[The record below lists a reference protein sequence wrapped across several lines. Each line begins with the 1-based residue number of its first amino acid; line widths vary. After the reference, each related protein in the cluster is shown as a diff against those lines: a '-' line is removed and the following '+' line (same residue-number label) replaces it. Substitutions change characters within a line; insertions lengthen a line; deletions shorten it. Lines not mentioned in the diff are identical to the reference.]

1 MPDDDQPGSSRRT
14 GDPDP
19 PVSRAV
25 RRDPSSA
32 YYARVALGTVLPG
45 AGLLRTRWRVLGWV
59 LLLAALAVV
68 AWVAWSVA
76 RGGVLKTALDT
87 AVNTTALQV
96 IGVGVAVGAVLWIG
110 SIVLTAQQS
119 WPRVRRG
126 RWARGLF
133 AALMCLVI
141 AAPAALAVR
150 YSNVQADLVQD
161 VFSDGFG
168 EGHTADPDEPDPWAD
183 IPRVN
188 IALLG
193 SDAGR
198 DRIGVR
204 TDSMMVVSIDTRTGD
219 ALLIGIPRNLE
230 NVPIPDRNPLSR
242 LWPNGYDC
250 GDECLMNGIWTLATD
265 HPELFPGDPNPGLTS
280 TIDVLG
286 EITGLDISRSVVIDL
301 RGFRSLV
308 DAMGGVEVNVT
319 ERVCVECSSRPGGG
333 IRWTNDGKVEWIEPG
348 LQELDGRRAL
358 WYARSRAGSDD
369 FSRMRRQRCVAGA
382 ILEQADPVSMFVR
395 YPQIAEAVRDNVRV
409 SIPQRELEAWVELVV
424 RIQEGDSIRSLPVTS
439 TVIRPASPDFEKI
452 RALVERGVRAGVTTA
467 SPSPSST
474 PSSSPT
480 PSDSP
485 SPTASPSVPPDDS
498 AAPISATC

>member
-1 MPDDDQPGSSRRT
+1 
-14 GDPDP
+14 
-19 PVSRAV
+19 
-25 RRDPSSA
+25 
-32 YYARVALGTVLPG
+32 
-45 AGLLRTRWRVLGWV
+45 
-59 LLLAALAVV
+59 
-68 AWVAWSVA
+68 
-76 RGGVLKTALDT
+76 
-87 AVNTTALQV
+87 
-96 IGVGVAVGAVLWIG
+96 
-110 SIVLTAQQS
+110 
-119 WPRVRRG
+119 
-126 RWARGLF
+126 
-133 AALMCLVI
+133 MCLVI

-150 YSNVQADLVQD
+150 YSDVQVDLVQD

-168 EGHTADPDEPDPWAD
+168 EGHVADPEKADPWAD

-230 NVPIPDRNPLSR
+230 NVPIPASNPLSR

-265 HPELFPGDPNPGLTS
+265 HPDLFPDDPNPGLTS

-286 EITGLDISRSVVIDL
+286 EITGLDIQRSVVIDL

-308 DAMGGVEVNVT
+308 DAMGGVEINVT
-319 ERVCVECSSRPGGG
+319 ERVCVSCSSLPDGG
-333 IRWTNDGKVEWIEPG
+333 IKWTNGTVEWIEPG
-348 LQELDGRRAL
+348 LQQLDGRRAL

-382 ILEQADPVSMFVR
+382 LLEQADPVSMFAR
-395 YPQIAEAVRDNVRV
+395 YPQIAQAVRDNVRV
-409 SIPQRELEAWVELVV
+409 SIPQSELPAWVELVL
-424 RIQEGDSIRSLPVTS
+424 RIQKGGSIRSLPVTS
-439 TVIRPASPDFEKI
+439 TVVRPAEPDFAKI
-452 RALVERGVRAGVTTA
+452 RALVDAGVRAAAASPSAAPSSSPSSSVPTPSGTPSSTA
-467 SPSPSST
+467 SPSIP
-474 PSSSPT
+474 
-480 PSDSP
+480 
-485 SPTASPSVPPDDS
+485 ADDS

>member
-1 MPDDDQPGSSRRT
+1 MRRAARREPPGS
-14 GDPDP
+14 
-19 PVSRAV
+19 
-25 RRDPSSA
+25 
-32 YYARVALGTVLPG
+32 YYGRVALGTLVPG
-45 AGLLRTRWRVLGWV
+45 AGLLRTRWRALGWV
-59 LLLAALAVV
+59 LLLGALALVG
-68 AWVAWSVA
+68 WVAWSVA

-96 IGVGVAVGAVLWIG
+96 IGVGVAVGAVVWIG
-110 SIVLTAQQS
+110 SIVLTAQQA
-119 WPRVRRG
+119 WPRRREG

-133 AALMCLVI
+133 ALLMCLVV
-141 AAPAALAVR
+141 AAPAVLAVR
-150 YSNVQADLVQD
+150 YSDVQSDLVQD

-168 EGHTADPDEPDPWAD
+168 EGHVADPEQPDPWAD

-204 TDSMMVVSIDTRTGD
+204 TDSMMVASIDTRTGD

-230 NVPIPDRNPLSR
+230 NVPIPASNPLSR

-250 GDECLMNGIWTLATD
+250 GDACLMNGIWTLATD
-265 HPELFPGDPNPGLTS
+265 HPDLFPDDPNPGLTS

-286 EITGLDISRSVVIDL
+286 EITGLDIQRSVVIDL

-319 ERVCVECSSRPGGG
+319 ERVCVECSSRPDGG
-333 IRWTNDGKVEWIEPG
+333 IRWTGDREEWIEPG
-348 LQELDGRRAL
+348 LQELDGRHAL

-382 ILEQADPVSMFVR
+382 LLEQADPVSMFAR
-395 YPQIAEAVRDNVRV
+395 YPQIAQAVRDNVRV
-409 SIPQRELEAWVELVV
+409 SIPQSELQAWVELVI
-424 RIQEGDSIRSLPVTS
+424 RIQKGDSIRSLPVTS
-439 TVIRPASPDFEKI
+439 KVVRPASPDFEKI
-452 RALVERGVRAGVTTA
+452 RALVDTAVRAPQASPSSSPSTSPSSSPSPSDTPSSTA
-467 SPSPSST
+467 SPSIP
-474 PSSSPT
+474 
-480 PSDSP
+480 
-485 SPTASPSVPPDDS
+485 ADDS